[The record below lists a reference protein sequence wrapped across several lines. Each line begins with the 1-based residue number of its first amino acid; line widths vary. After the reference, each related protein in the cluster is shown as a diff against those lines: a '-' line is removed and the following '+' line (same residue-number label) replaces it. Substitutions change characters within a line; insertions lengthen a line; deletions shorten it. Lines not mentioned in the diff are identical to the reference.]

1 MKLYAFYYSPTG
13 GTKHVLDILCSV
25 WDCEKTFIPLDELD
39 APVTLDNADA
49 CIIAVP
55 SFGGRVPQVLIP
67 KFEHIRGNN
76 AKAFLVTVYGNRA
89 FEDTLAEL
97 EDAAKSAGLFC
108 CGGAAAVARHSILP
122 KYGAGRPDE
131 KDTEEL
137 KQFSLKCRDILHRDF
152 PKPETL
158 IRNPSR
164 EPPLPPLRHP
174 AHHPVG
180 GQRMHRMRAV
190 RRKMPR
196 KSHSAK
202 PPAGLRQKHLHLL
215 YAVRESLPRKSA
227 PGKCS
232 RLKSRRFKIK
242 KSMQRK
248 KTQRILSS
256 RIKNPLSAAA
266 HPRQPDRG
274 FLSSKFSFSLYFLT
288 LQSPCSKQ
296 SP

>member
-39 APVTLDNADA
+39 APVALDNADA

-131 KDTEEL
+131 KDAEEL

-152 PKPETL
+152 PETL
-158 IRNPSR
+158 SVTLPGNRPYRPYATLPITPSAGRGCTGCGLCAEKCPVKAIPPSR
-164 EPPLPPLRHP
+164 PQVCDKSTCISCMRCVKVCPAKARRVNAAVLKAADLKLKKVCSERKPNEFFLP
-174 AHHPVG
+174 A
-180 GQRMHRMRAV
+180 
-190 RRKMPR
+190 
-196 KSHSAK
+196 
-202 PPAGLRQKHLHLL
+202 
-215 YAVRESLPRKSA
+215 
-227 PGKCS
+227 
-232 RLKSRRFKIK
+232 
-242 KSMQRK
+242 
-248 KTQRILSS
+248 
-256 RIKNPLSAAA
+256 
-266 HPRQPDRG
+266 
-274 FLSSKFSFSLYFLT
+274 
-288 LQSPCSKQ
+288 
-296 SP
+296 